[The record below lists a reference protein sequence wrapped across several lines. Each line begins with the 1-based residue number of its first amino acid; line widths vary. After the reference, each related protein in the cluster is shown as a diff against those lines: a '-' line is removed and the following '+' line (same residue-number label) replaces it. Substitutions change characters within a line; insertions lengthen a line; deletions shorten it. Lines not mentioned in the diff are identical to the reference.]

1 MSLKSK
7 IFASFLELFCEVN
20 MADIP
25 EIQEIPLPPIQQLMH
40 DNKDLAEWM
49 LIVTNILNKVI
60 DKVNEP

>member
-1 MSLKSK
+1 
-7 IFASFLELFCEVN
+7 